1 MSQFDDSTGARSSN
15 MTATDQNRPGDSDPS
30 ADPHDT
36 VLPPDANSGPP
47 PGSDATAGTTANRV
61 AIISDIH
68 GNRAALSAVLEDI
81 RSQQIERIV
90 CLGDVIGYGP
100 HPCECLDQAIA
111 FDFCVLGN
119 HDSSALF
126 DPEGFNRSAEA
137 AIFWTR
143 SRLECG
149 ADGADASRRRMNFL
163 CELPRMVR
171 EDDVLFV
178 HGSPRGPTNE
188 YVFPEDVQNVRK
200 MEKLFSLV
208 PRLCFQGHTH
218 VPGVFTNDLRFVR
231 DSEIGDAFD
240 TNPPKEA
247 SSSALRCMVNVGSV
261 GQPRDGDNRSCYVT
275 FDGRYVRYRRVQYD
289 IDATIAAVEAEPELD
304 NMLGYRLREGR

>member
-1 MSQFDDSTGARSSN
+1 
-15 MTATDQNRPGDSDPS
+15 MTATDDAR
-30 ADPHDT
+30 PHDT
-36 VLPPDANSGPP
+36 RDDDPHAGDDASTSAAADPNDTVVPRGMSGEPERD
-47 PGSDATAGTTANRV
+47 SDADVGSHGDRV

-68 GNRAALSAVLEDI
+68 GNRAALSAVFDDI
-81 RSQQIERIV
+81 RAQGIERIV

-100 HPCECLDQAIA
+100 HPCECLDQAMA

-143 SRLECG
+143 SRLESG
-149 ADGADASRRRMNFL
+149 ADGAEASRRRMNFL
-163 CELPRMVR
+163 CGLPRMVR
-171 EDDVLFV
+171 ENDVMFV

-231 DSEIGDAFD
+231 DSEIADAFD

-261 GQPRDGDNRSCYVT
+261 GQPRDGDSRSCYVV
-275 FDGRYVRYRRVQYD
+275 FDGRYVRYRRVEYD